1 MNLLHYA
8 PQTGFESLSSALAR
22 APAVV
27 GCAVIVDTPGA
38 ISGCSET
45 SVVFVVPP
53 WIADGLLART
63 SLRNFRITSS
73 TWRTSN
79 PPSIAKLKATFQNVL
94 LISEPILAWLSTTS
108 RVHLLVQV
116 SKFLFHRYLA
126 RFLQGVASVSRGAS
140 GRFRYR

>member
-8 PQTGFESLSSALAR
+8 PQTGFGSLSSTLAR

-27 GCAVIVDTPGA
+27 RCAVIVDTPGA
-38 ISGCSET
+38 ISGC

-140 GRFRYR
+140 GRFRHP